1 MPYRRGL
8 RVADNLF
15 FFGFMFLSAEPAL
28 IFLTVRLYYVA
39 AIAVV
44 LWIASIVLG
53 CRIRRGFR

>member
-1 MPYRRGL
+1 
-8 RVADNLF
+8 VADNLF